1 MISQEISWWDISLV
15 QVIQVIQLIQ
25 VIQVG
30 LVHLWSDFRVI
41 WWKTSVFK
49 AFLTNNSRGEGEISP
64 ILLLFFLYRC
74 FVKRGR
80 GTTFSLICKV
90 EFDAAPNKTAN
101 LFDTFSFTYGGIT
114 KDRNPQR
121 LFFVQDFC
129 LRHISYWSQHALTLS
144 AAKIKRAITAL
155 IVTGHMDRTVKTS
168 NRAWI
173 EFWQYFG
180 VLNCDHLEDVCR
192 PKHKAKDQDREQTT
206 TKTESNISIKRRL
219 ADALVLNEK
228 R

>member
-1 MISQEISWWDISLV
+1 M
-15 QVIQVIQLIQ
+15 IQVIQLIQ

-121 LFFVQDFC
+121 LFFVQDF
-129 LRHISYWSQHALTLS
+129 LS
-144 AAKIKRAITAL
+144 APHKLL
-155 IVTGHMDRTVKTS
+155 IPTCIDFER
-168 NRAWI
+168 R
-173 EFWQYFG
+173 
-180 VLNCDHLEDVCR
+180 
-192 PKHKAKDQDREQTT
+192 KDQESDNSPHCHGSHGPHRE
-206 TKTESNISIKRRL
+206 NIK
-219 ADALVLNEK
+219 
-228 R
+228 

>member
-121 LFFVQDFC
+121 LFFVQDF
-129 LRHISYWSQHALTLS
+129 LS
-144 AAKIKRAITAL
+144 APHKLL
-155 IVTGHMDRTVKTS
+155 IPTCIDFER
-168 NRAWI
+168 R
-173 EFWQYFG
+173 
-180 VLNCDHLEDVCR
+180 
-192 PKHKAKDQDREQTT
+192 KDQKSDNSPYCHGSHGRHRE
-206 TKTESNISIKRRL
+206 NIK
-219 ADALVLNEK
+219 
-228 R
+228 